1 MKNFEEPHDA
11 LVQVAKAQNCSA
23 SELLRSV
30 SRHTLPE
37 TTSFANLDAIHGAAQ
52 VPCFVGTSGKEL
64 AISAHFEAHAT
75 VDNDATLP
83 VKKRRRN
90 TEAEERAER
99 VNEARK
105 QLSKNMPDLPSAE
118 LDVAEIALVRL
129 VNKLR
134 GSEGEVCVQSYALLG
149 KKLAQ
154 TDPRPRVVMA
164 VRLHAGIAMPV
175 DLLKEVLGT
184 CWKDGLLTTLA
195 TLHGI
200 SEVDLPYSAEAKAAL
215 AFGNTPLLLVTSV
228 PLR

>member
-11 LVQVAKAQNCSA
+11 LSVVAKAQNCTA
-23 SELLRSV
+23 SKLLRSV

-64 AISAHFEAHAT
+64 AISAHFEAPAT
-75 VDNDATLP
+75 VEEVVLP

-215 AFGNTPLLLVTSV
+215 AFGNAPLLLVTSV

>member
-1 MKNFEEPHDA
+1 MKSFNEPHDA
-11 LVQVAKAQNCSA
+11 LAQVAKAQNCTA

-37 TTSFANLDAIHGAAQ
+37 TTSFANLEAIYAAAQ

-75 VDNDATLP
+75 VDDATLP

-90 TEAEERAER
+90 TDAEERAER
-99 VNEARK
+99 VTEARK

-164 VRLHAGIAMPV
+164 VRLHAGISMPV

-215 AFGNTPLLLVTSV
+215 TFGNAPLLLVTSV